1 MSPSEKVFQGP
12 KVVVNRFGRYL
23 AQKLSVIR
31 YFKCHPGSLFRV
43 FVLEFGG
50 GGKGGVPICGLWST
64 KNSSY
69 RWHFEIPIKL
79 D

>member
-23 AQKLSVIR
+23 AEKLSVIR
-31 YFKCHPGSLFRV
+31 YFKCHPGSLFRL

-50 GGKGGVPICGLWST
+50 GGGGGSHLWPMEHQ
-64 KNSSY
+64 K
-69 RWHFEIPIKL
+69 FIL
-79 D
+79 

>member
-50 GGKGGVPICGLWST
+50 GGERGGSHLWPMEHQ
-64 KNSSY
+64 K
-69 RWHFEIPIKL
+69 FIL
-79 D
+79 

>member
-23 AQKLSVIR
+23 AQKLSVMR
-31 YFKCHPGSLFRV
+31 YFKCHPGSLFRL

-50 GGKGGVPICGLWST
+50 GFPFVAYGAPKIHPIGGILKS
-64 KNSSY
+64 
-69 RWHFEIPIKL
+69 L
-79 D
+79 

>member
-23 AQKLSVIR
+23 AEKLSVIR
-31 YFKCHPGSLFRV
+31 YFKCHPGSLFRL

-50 GGKGGVPICGLWST
+50 GGGFPFVAYGAPKIHPIGGILKS
-64 KNSSY
+64 
-69 RWHFEIPIKL
+69 L
-79 D
+79 

>member
-12 KVVVNRFGRYL
+12 KAVVNRFGRYL

-31 YFKCHPGSLFRV
+31 YFKCHPGSLFRL

-50 GGKGGVPICGLWST
+50 GEGGGGGFPFVAYGAPKIHPIGGILKS
-64 KNSSY
+64 
-69 RWHFEIPIKL
+69 L
-79 D
+79 